1 MIKPKIDLIIAGL
14 IECAG
19 SRNLPDVLS
28 ELNIVI
34 KRVSANRPILHGENA
49 RYVNINGKGAI
60 YLSTS
65 CPEEEERFV
74 LAHEIGHAVLHDEEI
89 AHYGLQKR
97 GMKEEEEA
105 DYFAVKLLGLKAEP
119 LEDYTIKDYASLFGV
134 KEEAVEY
141 IVGDE
146 YIVNDKACNA

>member
-1 MIKPKIDLIIAGL
+1 MIKQEIDLIVTGL

-19 SRNLPDVLS
+19 SRKLSDVLS
-28 ELNIVI
+28 ELGIVI
-34 KRVSANRPILHGENA
+34 KRVPADRPILCGENA
-49 RYVNINGKGAI
+49 RYIDIDGMGTI

-65 CPEEEERFV
+65 CPEEEERFII
-74 LAHEIGHAVLHDEEI
+74 AHEIGHAVLHDVEI

-105 DYFAVKLLGLKAEP
+105 DYFAVKLLDLKAEP
-119 LEDYTIKDYASLFGV
+119 LEGYTVKDYASLFGV

-141 IVGDE
+141 IVCDE
-146 YIVNDKACNA
+146 YIIGDEACNA

>member
-1 MIKPKIDLIIAGL
+1 MRKQEIDLIVAGL

-34 KRVSANRPILHGENA
+34 KRVPENRPILHGENA
-49 RYVNINGKGAI
+49 RYVNINSKGTI
-60 YLSTS
+60 YLSAS
-65 CPEEEERFV
+65 CPEEEERYII
-74 LAHEIGHAVLHDEEI
+74 AHEIGHAVLHDVEI

-105 DYFAVKLLGLKAEP
+105 DYFAVKLLDIKAEP
-119 LEDYTIKDYASLFGV
+119 LEGYTVKDYASLFGV

-141 IVGDE
+141 IID
-146 YIVNDKACNA
+146 DKACGY